1 MDIED
6 KNMTLTLIK
15 QMSDR
20 REKIDA
26 MNLARKFG
34 QTTGKHID
42 WHEFSF
48 YLDSLYNQKFL
59 KVVSGGGWVVYDLNI

>member
-1 MDIED
+1 MNTED
-6 KNMTLTLIK
+6 KNITLTLIK

-20 REKIDA
+20 REPINA
-26 MNLARKFG
+26 MTLARKFN
-34 QTTGKHID
+34 QFTGKHTD